1 MFIEACSTID
11 RRSIFGR
18 HLLSLFKVC
27 RMFIRACST
36 IDRRSIV
43 GLHLLSFAN
52 THSSIV
58 GSYSSIV
65 GSFSLFK
72 VCRMFIEAC
81 STIDRRSIF
90 GRHLLSLFKVCR
102 MLIRARSTIDR
113 RSIVGLHL
121 LSFANTHSSIVGS
134 FSAIKVC
141 RIFVEACR
149 IVGRHLLSG
158 QRRWIHENK
167 AIRGYDSLERNNR
180 IGCSEELSGT
190 NRIIDHLRK
199 PERVFKRRPYIATH
213 LETLLHVI
221 FIWLSLSYSLSVSSS
236 SLLSSPLSLGAE
248 VPQILAPP
256 PPFLWPYFS
265 AATTVSL
272 VFRFS

>member
-1 MFIEACSTID
+1 MMHTYSFLLSFAKTHSSIVGSYSSIVGRHLLSLFKVCRMFIEACSTIDRRSIFGRHLLSLFKVCRMFIEACSTID

-58 GSYSSIV
+58 GS
-65 GSFSLFK
+65 FS
-72 VCRMFIEAC
+72 V
-81 STIDRRSIF
+81 
-90 GRHLLSLFKVCR
+90 
-102 MLIRARSTIDR
+102 
-113 RSIVGLHL
+113 
-121 LSFANTHSSIVGS
+121 
-134 FSAIKVC
+134 IKVC